1 MRTEAI
7 SPRYST
13 LDQWKPQEVVQALW
27 ASQSHAV
34 AACLPVLPTLVAAV
48 EAAAARLKRG
58 GRLFYVGAGSA
69 GAMAAVDGIELRAT
83 FGFPSARTVI
93 LLASGL
99 DFSRGMPGGHE
110 DDSDAGRLRML
121 DYGCDDKDVVIGV
134 SASGASVFTTS
145 AVQEGRARGALT
157 IGLSSVAHS
166 PLIQSVEH
174 PLVTDTGEEVIAG
187 STRLGAGTAQKVV
200 LNLFSTALMVR
211 CGAVHGNMMVNL
223 RPENDK
229 ERQRAIAII
238 QQITDCKDT
247 QAEAALAEAGDA
259 KHAVLLVSGM
269 SLEQAK
275 AALARSGGVL
285 GPALAEAHRR

>member
-7 SPRYST
+7 SPRYAT
-13 LDQWKPQEVVQALW
+13 LDQWNPQEIVQTLW
-27 ASQSHAV
+27 ASQAHAV
-34 AACLPVLPTLVAAV
+34 AACLPCLPTLVAAV
-48 EAAAARLKRG
+48 EAAAARLTRG

-83 FGFPSARTVI
+83 FGFPAARTII

-110 DDSDAGRLRML
+110 DDADAGRLRML
-121 DYGCDDKDVVIGV
+121 DCGCNEQDVVIGV
-134 SASGASVFTTS
+134 SASGSSVFTTS
-145 AVQEGRARGALT
+145 AAQEGRARGALT
-157 IGLSSVAHS
+157 IGVSSVAHS
-166 PLIQSVEH
+166 PLMQSVDF
-174 PLVTDTGEEVIAG
+174 PLLTETGEEVVAG

-200 LNLFSTALMVR
+200 LNLFSTTLMVR
-211 CGAVHGNMMVNL
+211 TGAVHGNMMVNL

-229 ERQRAIAII
+229 EHQRAIAII
-238 QQITDCKDT
+238 QQITDCKAT

-269 SLEQAK
+269 SLEQAR
-275 AALARSGGVL
+275 AALVRSGGVL
-285 GPALAEAHRR
+285 GPALAEAHRS